1 MAGEPDG
8 RKVITMKK
16 LLTMTCVGLLLALTA
31 TAGFAANI
39 LANPGFETGDLTGWA
54 AFGLSANS
62 SVPVLATDN
71 GISGAGTHCAFMN
84 NRAEALGLTLKQTTA
99 PGTAAGGL
107 VTWSFDLKLG
117 EAAIGGVFFA
127 QIFAEQSGVGIVGT
141 SGLLGNYTPANWTTY
156 TGSFMAPAGTDFL
169 TIQFMANTGANVGS
183 VSTMYVDNVSLEQE
197 GIVADEPS
205 SFGGVKSL
213 FR

>member
-1 MAGEPDG
+1 MTM
-8 RKVITMKK
+8 RKLFTVS
-16 LLTMTCVGLLLALTA
+16 CVGLLLAFSA

-39 LANPGFETGDLTGWA
+39 LANPGFETGDLTGWQV
-54 AFGLSANS
+54 FGLSANS

-71 GISGAGTHCAFMN
+71 GPSGAGTHCAFMN

-99 PGTAAGGL
+99 PGTAAAGL
-107 VTWSFDLKLG
+107 VTWTFDLKLG
-117 EAAIGGVFFA
+117 EAALGGVFFV

-141 SGLLGNYTPANWTTY
+141 SGLLGNYAPGGWTTY
-156 TGSFMAPAGTDFL
+156 TGSFVAPAGTDFL
-169 TIQFMANTGANVGS
+169 SIQFMANTGANVGS

-197 GIVADEPS
+197 GVVATEPF